1 MEWIKQ
7 IIAKHTDENGKV
19 DIKAANKEIDKEFP
33 LNAVPKEQYNNI
45 STQLK
50 TANDTLAELKEQT
63 KDNPDIQKQLT
74 EAKEAQEKAEKE
86 LTDFRTKAT
95 ITEKLR
101 EAGAKDVDYALYKL
115 GSLETNK
122 DGSIKDLDNKIK
134 DLQTNLPDYFN
145 TKDSDKD
152 DSNKNPLGSF
162 TRVNNNLK
170 DGQNSKTI
178 SMDRLQQMT
187 PQEINENWDAVSAS
201 LENGGN

>member
-7 IIAKHTDENGKV
+7 IIAKYTDENGKV
-19 DIKAANKEIDKEFP
+19 DIKAANEEIDKEFP
-33 LNAVPKEQYNNI
+33 KNAVPKDQYNNV

-95 ITEKLR
+95 VTEKLR

-115 GSLETNK
+115 GNLETNK

-134 DLQTNLPDYFN
+134 ELQTNLPDYFE
-145 TKDSDKD
+145 KQQEQQQQ
-152 DSNKNPLGSF
+152 NPL
-162 TRVNNNLK
+162 
-170 DGQNSKTI
+170 DGFKRIGNDLPEGQASKPI
-178 SMDRLQQMT
+178 SMDRIEQMT
-187 PQEINENWDAVSAS
+187 PQEINENWEAVSAS